1 MIDLKKEN
9 KISELIIGAAI
20 EVHRVL
26 GGPGLLESA
35 YEAALIH
42 ELQLLNL
49 VVECQKEVPLFYK
62 GHNLKQSFRLDL
74 LVEDSVLVELKAV
87 SEPNPIFK
95 SQLLTYL
102 RLADRKLALL
112 INFGQPKLVD
122 GVSRV
127 INNAME
133 F

>member
-1 MIDLKKEN
+1 MLG
-9 KISELIIGAAI
+9 L
-20 EVHRVL
+20 RV
-26 GGPGLLESA
+26 EW
-35 YEAALIH
+35 
-42 ELQLLNL
+42 
-49 VVECQKEVPLFYK
+49 QKEVPLLYK

-95 SQLLTYL
+95 SQLLSYL
-102 RLADRKLALL
+102 RLADRKLGLL

-127 INNAME
+127 INNSME